1 MLSLEV
7 LPTSSNPRWNK
18 ESFIHSFILVIFFF
32 YFPLKVAGESP
43 RPPALWQRVSNW
55 ISVRLFNWSFIFPL
69 QASNTS
75 RLLKMYA
82 DLDPRVRTL
91 VVGLRH
97 WARVSQWRVY
107 LQVKSKNRMNSFNTF
122 LQQPR
127 TKPVETRY
135 KTTCFSVILIKMH
148 IVANWSA
155 VLRGRH
161 GSGFGRY
168 NFGRDDFLATWP
180 VADGENLEAYFVLF
194 REDGNMTQNK
204 IDETVSTVLSEV
216 VVKFQKLSTKRIGF
230 HLLRNIKD
238 RILSQT

>member
-1 MLSLEV
+1 MLLLEV

-18 ESFIHSFILVIFFF
+18 ESFIHSFILVQFFF
-32 YFPLKVAGESP
+32 YFPLNVAGGNS

-55 ISVRLFNWSFIFPL
+55 ISLRLTNWSFIFPL

-82 DLDPRVRTL
+82 DVDLRVRTL

-97 WARVSQWRVY
+97 WARVSQCWIY
-107 LQVKSKNRMNSFNTF
+107 LQEKSKNRINIFNTF

-135 KTTCFSVILIKMH
+135 KTTCFSVILIKLH
-148 IVANWSA
+148 IVAKWKYYFSHQPRA
-155 VLRGRH
+155 RH
-161 GSGFGRY
+161 DSG
-168 NFGRDDFLATWP
+168 FGRDDFQATWP

-230 HLLRNIKD
+230 YLLRNIKD
-238 RILSQT
+238 RLLSQP

>member
-1 MLSLEV
+1 MV
-7 LPTSSNPRWNK
+7 W
-18 ESFIHSFILVIFFF
+18 SFLLF
-32 YFPLKVAGESP
+32 YFSCIFIWKYPGATFTVAGGNPLPPPLKDSP
-43 RPPALWQRVSNW
+43 VLWLSPSNW
-55 ISVRLFNWSFIFPL
+55 ISVRLTNWSFIFPL

-82 DLDPRVRTL
+82 DLDLRVRTL

-107 LQVKSKNRMNSFNTF
+107 LQVKSKNRINIFNTF

-135 KTTCFSVILIKMH
+135 KTTCFSVILIKLH
-148 IVANWSA
+148 IVAKWKYYFSHQP
-155 VLRGRH
+155 RGRH
-161 GSGFGRY
+161 DSGL
-168 NFGRDDFLATWP
+168 GRDDFQATWP
-180 VADGENLEAYFVLF
+180 VADGENLEAYFVLI

-204 IDETVSTVLSEV
+204 MDGTLSTVLFEV

-230 HLLRNIKD
+230 YLLRNIKD
-238 RILSQT
+238 RILSQR